1 MHYVAD
7 TILNL
12 DGEFVK
18 AEPFT
23 PSSIHPI
30 TPRRYRKVVSSDGA
44 ITAVI
49 ACPQCGK
56 YSHVGPHHDPRDWAR
71 DWAMKWQRKGNAAVI
86 PMVECGHGCGFHANI
101 ALMSWHEQKPVTK
114 EN

>member
-1 MHYVAD
+1 MYYVTD
-7 TILNL
+7 TVLNL

-30 TPRRYRKVVSSDGA
+30 GACRYRKAVASNGTLTA
-44 ITAVI
+44 II

-56 YSHVGPHHDPRDWAR
+56 YSHIGPHHDPRDWA
-71 DWAMKWQRKGNAAVI
+71 MEWQRQGNAAVV

-101 ALMSWHEQKPVTK
+101 ALMSWHEQKP
-114 EN
+114 ENERN